1 MSDDMTDTPGSPP
14 PSGQHFANHS
24 DSSHAE
30 GNNSGNSNSGNSYSG
45 NTDDGNTG
53 GGNTEGESNGLEPGV
68 SAEDFDLEAMV
79 ALEPVGGA
87 EHAEVVAQRDEY
99 LDALR
104 RLQADFENYRKRVQ
118 RDSDAAADRA
128 GEKLVNRLLPVLDTF
143 EFALAHEADPDASPM
158 AKMHDSLL
166 SALEG
171 EGLERVSP
179 LGEPFDPNSAEA
191 VMHDEGDGGEPIVSE
206 VLRAGY
212 IWKSRVIR
220 AAMVKVRG

>member
-1 MSDDMTDTPGSPP
+1 MSQDMSENADSNPP
-14 PSGQHFANHS
+14 EDVTVSNDVG
-24 DSSHAE
+24 AE
-30 GNNSGNSNSGNSYSG
+30 GSSPDDIESMVGLDPVSGA
-45 NTDDGNTG
+45 D
-53 GGNTEGESNGLEPGV
+53 
-68 SAEDFDLEAMV
+68 
-79 ALEPVGGA
+79 
-87 EHAEVVAQRDEY
+87 HAQVVAERDEY

-118 RDSDAAADRA
+118 RDSDAAADKA

-143 EFALAHEADPDASPM
+143 ELALAHEVDPDASPLSR
-158 AKMHDSLL
+158 MHDSLL

-191 VMHDEGDGGEPIVSE
+191 VMHEDGDGSEAVVSE

-212 IWKSRVIR
+212 IWKGRVVR

>member
-1 MSDDMTDTPGSPP
+1 MSQDMPVTPDP
-14 PSGQHFANHS
+14 QENLQ
-24 DSSHAE
+24 
-30 GNNSGNSNSGNSYSG
+30 
-45 NTDDGNTG
+45 
-53 GGNTEGESNGLEPGV
+53 GLPDAGADIGAADIAAADIAAADV
-68 SAEDFDLEAMV
+68 GAADVGAADIGAADVAAADIAAADLESMV
-79 ALEPVGGA
+79 GLDPVGGA
-87 EHAEVVAQRDEY
+87 EHARVVAEREEY

-118 RDSDAAADRA
+118 RDSDAAADKA

-143 EFALAHEADPDASPM
+143 ELALAHESDPDASPM
-158 AKMHDSLL
+158 ARMHDSLL

-191 VMHDEGDGGEPIVSE
+191 VMHEEGDGGEPVVSE

-212 IWKSRVIR
+212 IWKGRVVR

>member
-1 MSDDMTDTPGSPP
+1 MPEAPGAPEEP
-14 PSGQHFANHS
+14 AAPGDSGAAVGA
-24 DSSHAE
+24 D
-30 GNNSGNSNSGNSYSG
+30 
-45 NTDDGNTG
+45 
-53 GGNTEGESNGLEPGV
+53 
-68 SAEDFDLEAMV
+68 DLEAMV
-79 ALEPVGGA
+79 SLEPVGGA

-143 EFALAHEADPDASPM
+143 ELALAHEVDPESSPM
-158 AKMHDSLL
+158 AKMHEALFG
-166 SALEG
+166 ALEG

-179 LGEPFDPNSAEA
+179 LGEPFDPNSSEA
-191 VMHDEGDGGEPIVSE
+191 VMHEAGDGGEPVVSE
-206 VLRAGY
+206 VLRSGY
-212 IWKSRVIR
+212 IWKGRVVR

>member
-1 MSDDMTDTPGSPP
+1 MSQGMSDTPDPSERPIEDNGSGTDIGADELASMVGLDPVDGA
-14 PSGQHFANHS
+14 QHAQ
-24 DSSHAE
+24 
-30 GNNSGNSNSGNSYSG
+30 
-45 NTDDGNTG
+45 
-53 GGNTEGESNGLEPGV
+53 
-68 SAEDFDLEAMV
+68 
-79 ALEPVGGA
+79 
-87 EHAEVVAQRDEY
+87 VVAERDEY

-118 RDSDAAADRA
+118 RDSDAAADKA

-143 EFALAHEADPDASPM
+143 EFALAHETDPDGSPL

-191 VMHDEGDGGEPIVSE
+191 VMHEPGDGGEPTVSE

-212 IWKSRVIR
+212 IWKGRVVR